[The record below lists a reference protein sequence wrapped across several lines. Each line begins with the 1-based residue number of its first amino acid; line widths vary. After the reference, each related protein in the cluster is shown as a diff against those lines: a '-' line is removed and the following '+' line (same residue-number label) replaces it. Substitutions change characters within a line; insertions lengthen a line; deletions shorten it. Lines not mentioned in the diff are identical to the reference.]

1 MELSELLG
9 DEACL
14 VAYLQEL
21 PFQESK
27 PLSTIIEEEEGNI
40 LLVQLLDGE
49 VIVDTVD
56 NIIIGDKS
64 WRVAARCIEPWM
76 LSIKTSFNS

>member
-21 PFQESK
+21 LLQESK
-27 PLSTIIEEEEGNI
+27 PLSTIIKKEEGNI

-64 WRVAARCIEPWM
+64 WRVATWCIELWM

>member
-27 PLSTIIEEEEGNI
+27 PLSTIIEEEGNI